1 MQSYRKR
8 LAVQKQHV
16 VHKSET
22 EIKNTSFR
30 NQKDETKIYILKA
43 IAMYKAVMKQIEP
56 LSDEEKLCCDEILK
70 YTIDLE
76 TLERGTFE
84 ESKEVISKYGRCIS

>member
-16 VHKSET
+16 VHKPEPD
-22 EIKNTSFR
+22 IKKISFR

-43 IAMYKAVMKQIEP
+43 IAMYKAVMKQAEP
-56 LSDEEKLCCDEILK
+56 LSDEVILCCDEILK

-76 TLERGTFE
+76 NLERGTFE
-84 ESKEVISKYGRCIS
+84 ECKEVIRKYGRCVS